1 MHADDVAQAFQ
12 LALERPDAATGHA
25 FHVVAERAL
34 ALRGFAEAVAGW
46 FGAEPDLAFL
56 PFDEWRSTTTPE
68 HADTSFE
75 HVARS
80 HVMSIDAARTR
91 LGYAPAF
98 SALDA
103 VREAVTHLAD
113 TGRIRVPAFRGGEA
127 AGMTGV
133 AIVGTGRMAAAHAKA
148 WRTLA
153 PEAEVVA
160 VVSER
165 MARPLEDAPGARA
178 TTDLDAVLAD
188 PAVEALSIC
197 TPTDSHLRLALRA
210 LDAGKHVLL
219 EKPLASSVEEGEALR
234 RRAAEGPG
242 IVMVAH
248 VVRFF
253 PGYAAVRDLVR
264 RGDLGE
270 VTEARAV
277 RLTSDPDRPAW
288 LRDEARS
295 GGLLVDL
302 AVHDFDQLLLLL
314 GPAVRV
320 TAVPVAEG
328 VEAVVEHAAAAAE
341 RCGWAGTSRPT
352 GPSRPIS
359 RCRAAAAGRTTRSA
373 PGRRRAASSG
383 SSRAPP
389 HP

>member
-1 MHADDVAQAFQ
+1 
-12 LALERPDAATGHA
+12 
-25 FHVVAERAL
+25 
-34 ALRGFAEAVAGW
+34 
-46 FGAEPDLAFL
+46 
-56 PFDEWRSTTTPE
+56 
-68 HADTSFE
+68 
-75 HVARS
+75 
-80 HVMSIDAARTR
+80 
-91 LGYAPAF
+91 
-98 SALDA
+98 
-103 VREAVTHLAD
+103 
-113 TGRIRVPAFRGGEA
+113 
-127 AGMTGV
+127 MTGV

-148 WRTLA
+148 WSTLA

-328 VEAVVEHAAAAAE
+328 VEAVVEHAGGGRGTVRVGWDLPPDRPFETDLEVQGSRGRAHYAFRTGSPARSELRVESRSSASLTEVDPGDPYAAE
-341 RCGWAGTSRPT
+341 VADFLQRIRT
-352 GPSRPIS
+352 G
-359 RCRAAAAGRTTRSA
+359 
-373 PGRRRAASSG
+373 
-383 SSRAPP
+383 APP
-389 HP
+389 EHGAVPDALAALRLALAARESYLSGRPVDLPG